1 MNIALL
7 TNPVVLLFVLWGASA
22 LFRRYIMGDGDSPAA
37 SGGIVMAGGI
47 FVIAALEELD
57 RSELVAR
64 LVVLEL
70 LVIWGYIAFSYLRSA
85 LRGDLGSYVRQPA
98 NTFPIGT
105 WVAGTAVLARAME
118 EVIESWRPL
127 EIALWLVAVALWVWY
142 LRMLPAAFRGAAD
155 LSGGYQANGAVLLS
169 AVAAQS
175 IVVSGAEVLPGGMP
189 LWISTGI
196 ITLGYL
202 FYAAGFVLIARRYLR
217 TEWSLADNWDD
228 TNCIL
233 HGAMSIS
240 GLAALQSEV
249 VPDGWIIAT
258 WAWVVAMFVLV
269 EGVEVVRAF
278 FRVRAYGREDGLFTY
293 YVSQWARNFT
303 FGMFYAFTLQL
314 YNEGPALGPAW
325 VEALQQAIVSYGQYV
340 VLAVLLAESGLFLW
354 AKVHSGPFF
363 AKRAASS

>member
-1 MNIALL
+1 MSLALL
-7 TNPVVLLFVLWGASA
+7 ANPVVLLLLLWGASA
-22 LFRRYIMGDGDSPAA
+22 LFRRYLMGGGDSPVA

-64 LVVLEL
+64 IIVLEL

-85 LRGDLGSYVRQPA
+85 LRGELGPYLRQSA
-98 NTFPIGT
+98 NTFAVGT

-127 EIALWLVAVALWVWY
+127 EIAFWLVAVALLIWY
-142 LRMLPAAFRGAAD
+142 LRLLPAAFRDAAD

-189 LWISTGI
+189 GWTATGI
-196 ITLGYL
+196 VVLGYL
-202 FYAAGFVLIARRYLR
+202 FYAAGFVLISRRYRR
-217 TEWSLADNWDD
+217 TEWNLADNWDD

-240 GLAALQSEV
+240 GLAALQSGV
-249 VPDGWIIAT
+249 VPDVVVIAT
-258 WAWVVAMFVLV
+258 WVWVVAMFVLV
-269 EGVEVVRAF
+269 EGEETARAF
-278 FRVRAYGREDGLFTY
+278 FRVRAYGWGDGLFTY
-293 YVSQWARNFT
+293 YVSQWSRNFT

-314 YNEGPALGPAW
+314 YREGLALGSAW
-325 VEALQQAIVSYGQYV
+325 AEALQQAIVSYGQYA
-340 VLAVLLAESGLFLW
+340 VLAVLLAESGLFLR
-354 AKVHSGPFF
+354 AKVRGGPFF
-363 AKRAASS
+363 AKRAGS